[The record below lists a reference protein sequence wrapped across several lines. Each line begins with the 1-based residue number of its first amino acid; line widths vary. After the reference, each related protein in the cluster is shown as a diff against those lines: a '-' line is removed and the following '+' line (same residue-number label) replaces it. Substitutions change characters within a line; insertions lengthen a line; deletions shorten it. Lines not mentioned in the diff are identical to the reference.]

1 MTKVTENERKRTKK
15 SVYEKIQNRENAGI
29 KSNNF
34 APKMTVLAQYKVD
47 LEVEKRKKKAK
58 FTFLELFL
66 DMKTAL
72 VDYRNVNK
80 IWF

>member
-1 MTKVTENERKRTKK
+1 
-15 SVYEKIQNRENAGI
+15 
-29 KSNNF
+29 
-34 APKMTVLAQYKVD
+34 MTVLAQYKVD